1 MYQRHACFGKSR
13 WFTTKLLGDRPRPQA
28 FGFHLINLL
37 VGSVALKF
45 HRHFCKDECVNILE
59 GAAVTRIGP
68 DLYRVEAK
76 ILLAVWL
83 VMRRMI
89 YATPTHHVY
98 FV

>member
-1 MYQRHACFGKSR
+1 MYQRHACFGKPR

-68 DLYRVEAK
+68 DMYRVEAQ

-83 VMRRMI
+83 VLTRMI
-89 YATPTHHVY
+89 YATPTHRV
-98 FV
+98 